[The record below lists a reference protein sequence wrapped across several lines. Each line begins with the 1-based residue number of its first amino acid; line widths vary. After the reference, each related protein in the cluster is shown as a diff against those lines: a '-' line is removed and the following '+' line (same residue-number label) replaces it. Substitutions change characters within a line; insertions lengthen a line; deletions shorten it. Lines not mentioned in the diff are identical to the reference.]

1 LLQSIEIV
9 NNTDITVNV
18 IDSQTNETIGTV
30 PAKYV
35 ELTHTDAWGR
45 GVFLLVLSNDM
56 NMGYVLHPVTT
67 GLETDIEA
75 PSFVRLVFDSFEL
88 VNPPQHP

>member
-45 GVFLLVLSNDM
+45 GGSYKEFFYWYLAM
-56 NMGYVLHPVTT
+56 T
-67 GLETDIEA
+67 
-75 PSFVRLVFDSFEL
+75 
-88 VNPPQHP
+88 

>member
-1 LLQSIEIV
+1 
-9 NNTDITVNV
+9 
-18 IDSQTNETIGTV
+18 
-30 PAKYV
+30 
-35 ELTHTDAWGR
+35 
-45 GVFLLVLSNDM
+45 M